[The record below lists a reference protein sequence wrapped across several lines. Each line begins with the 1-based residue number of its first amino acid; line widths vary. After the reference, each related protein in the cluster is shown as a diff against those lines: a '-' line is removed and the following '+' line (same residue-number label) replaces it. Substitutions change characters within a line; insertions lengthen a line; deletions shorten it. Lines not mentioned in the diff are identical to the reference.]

1 MPHDKK
7 KHPFQII
14 DPSPWPLVA
23 SMGALL
29 LTLGAVLAMHR
40 KDIWV
45 MIVGALM
52 LIGAAAGWWRDMI
65 HESKDKTVYT
75 TEVKNGLKIGMLIFI
90 GTEIMFFVSFFWAY
104 FNASLFPSEVIGSVW
119 PPKGLKTID
128 PFDLP
133 YLNTLLLLLSGSTV
147 TWAHHNIIEGRMKD
161 FTLALGLTI
170 LLGLTF
176 TCVQAFEY
184 HHAPFLFKGGIY
196 PSTFYMATGFHGLHV
211 LLGTVFLSVC
221 YFRAQKG
228 HYTQE
233 SHTSFELA
241 AWYWHF
247 VDAVWLFLF
256 VSIYYGSW
264 K

>member
-1 MPHDKK
+1 MSSEK

-14 DPSPWPLVA
+14 DPSPWPLVI

-29 LTLGAVLAMHR
+29 LTLGAVLAMHN
-40 KDIWV
+40 KDFITLF
-45 MIVGALM
+45 IGALM
-52 LIGAAAGWWRDMI
+52 VLGGCGGWWRDMI
-65 HESKDKTVYT
+65 IESKDTSIYT
-75 TEVKNGLKIGMLIFI
+75 KEVKNGLKIGMLIFI
-90 GTEIMFFVSFFWAY
+90 GTEIMFFVSFFWVY
-104 FNASLFPSEVIGSVW
+104 FNASLFPPEVIGSVW

-133 YLNTLLLLLSGSTV
+133 YLNTLLLLLSGTTV
-147 TWAHHNIIEGRMKD
+147 TWAHHSIIEGNKKD

-170 LLGLTF
+170 LLGLSF
-176 TCVQAFEY
+176 TCFQAFEY
-184 HHAPFLFKGGIY
+184 YHAPFLFKGGIY
-196 PSTFYMATGFHGLHV
+196 PSTFYMATGFHGAHV
-211 LLGTVFLSVC
+211 FLGTIFLIVC
-221 YFRAQKG
+221 YFRSKTQG

-256 VSIYYGSW
+256 ISIYYGSW
-264 K
+264 R

>member
-1 MPHDKK
+1 MSSDKN
-7 KHPFQII
+7 HPFQII
-14 DPSPWPLVA
+14 SPSPWPLVIA
-23 SMGALL
+23 MGSLL
-29 LTLGAVLAMHR
+29 LTLGAVLAMHHI
-40 KDIWV
+40 DFI
-45 MIVGALM
+45 II
-52 LIGAAAGWWRDMI
+52 LIGATMVIGGCAGWWRDMI
-65 HESKDKTVYT
+65 IESKDNQIYT
-75 TEVKNGLKIGMLIFI
+75 KEVKNGLKIGMLIFI

-147 TWAHHNIIEGRMKD
+147 TWAHNNILKEKMKD
-161 FTLALGLTI
+161 FTLGIGVTI

-176 TCVQAFEY
+176 TSIQAFEY
-184 HHAPFLFKGGIY
+184 YHAPFLFKGGIY

-211 LLGTVFLSVC
+211 LLGTTFLTLC
-221 YFRAQKG
+221 YFRSKEG
-228 HYTQE
+228 HYTKE

-256 VSIYYGSW
+256 VSIYYGSGH
-264 K
+264 